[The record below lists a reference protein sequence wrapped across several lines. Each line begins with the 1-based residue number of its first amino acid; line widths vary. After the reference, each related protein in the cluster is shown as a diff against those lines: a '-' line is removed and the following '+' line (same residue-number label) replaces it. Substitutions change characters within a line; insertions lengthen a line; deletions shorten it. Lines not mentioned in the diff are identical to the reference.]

1 MAVQASQAPSVPQAQ
16 QTQYIRVKNETGA
29 KIMQGAVTHATESYG
44 IQTVPLNGLDD
55 GHYSDVVAMYTGP
68 SSRDYWWVCWTNDGK
83 NYVAYSNR
91 SAIHDHENPN
101 TPGTVI
107 LRGQLGN
114 DALAVWFVT
123 DGDSTDKDP
132 ILNPW

>member
-1 MAVQASQAPSVPQAQ
+1 MAVQAPQAPPRPQAQ
-16 QTQYIRVKNETGA
+16 QTQYIQVKNETGA
-29 KIMQGAVTHATESYG
+29 KIIRGAVTHATKSYG
-44 IQTVPLNGLDD
+44 IQTIQVDGLEHGRSSGLVPM
-55 GHYSDVVAMYTGP
+55 HTGP
-68 SSRDYWWVCWTNDGK
+68 SSRDYWWICWTNDGK

-101 TPGTVI
+101 APGTVI

-114 DALAVWFVT
+114 DELAVWFVT